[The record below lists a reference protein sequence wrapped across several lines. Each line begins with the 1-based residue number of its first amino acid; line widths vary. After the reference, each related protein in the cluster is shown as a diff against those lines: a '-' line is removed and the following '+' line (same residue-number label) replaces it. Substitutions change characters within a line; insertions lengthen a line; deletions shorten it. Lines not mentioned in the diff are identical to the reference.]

1 MLDIVSTLRESET
14 SDTDNVYTLT
24 GGKLGD
30 LDAIRL
36 ILSIYLQGYPQLRMR
51 LQRRL
56 YRICLVRFL
65 AFKVSCRQKLIS
77 VLNYYVNH

>member
-1 MLDIVSTLRESET
+1 MRESET
-14 SDTDNVYTLT
+14 SDTDNVCTLT

-36 ILSIYLQGYPQLRMR
+36 ILSIYLQGHPQRMR

-56 YRICLVRFL
+56 HRICSVRF
-65 AFKVSCRQKLIS
+65 IS
-77 VLNYYVNH
+77 KTGFFYT